1 MGYDDDEGSGFD
13 KPVEEGKTYTVEI
26 DDLGSKGDGIARVD
40 GFVVFVPETE
50 VGEAVEVE
58 VNSVGRKFA
67 FAEVVDRDVE
77 PVEDEDEDVE
87 EVDEVEDGDDEDLG
101 VEEPEDEEFDD
112 VEDDVED
119 ELEEDDDVEDD
130 EDIEV
135 EELNDDEEDFD
146 PEVEEPF
153 DEEDEL

>member
-77 PVEDEDEDVE
+77 PVEDDDVEEEDVE
-87 EVDEVEDGDDEDLG
+87 EVDEVEDGDDEDLD
-101 VEEPEDEEFDD
+101 VEEPEDEE
-112 VEDDVED
+112 VDDVED
-119 ELEEDDDVEDD
+119 ELEEDDDDEEDD
-130 EDIEV
+130 DVEV
-135 EELNDDEEDFD
+135 NELDDEEEDFD